1 MEDLKNMAAAMPQEN
16 IDVAEILISDEI
28 DTETVAELKAQI
40 NLAKQKEVKKII
52 FVINSIGG
60 NVLDGLALYDIIS
73 GLSNIETEGR
83 ACGVCASAA
92 TYALLAC
99 DKVTATP
106 NSYLLIHRVAGGI
119 YGENLEEIAQSVKLL
134 EEAEQRVIA
143 IYAAKT
149 NKTPDE
155 IFNLMN
161 AAEYLNAQKALEL
174 GLIDE
179 ITGSTADTEETEEE
193 PKTAPEITNQAPETM
208 PKIFTLK
215 GLINRVK
222 SVIMADSS
230 VETDL
235 QNAAEL
241 ENSLQVAHNRIKSLE
256 NELEALRL
264 KADGNETFLK
274 NELAKVKAERD
285 NIQKTIA
292 ENVAKQI
299 ANLGLNVDECPAPM
313 VKNQAVDLC
322 EIARKEGITGLYK
335 YI

>member
-1 MEDLKNMAAAMPQEN
+1 MAASMPQESED
-16 IDVAEILISDEI
+16 IAEILISDEI
-28 DTETVAELKAQI
+28 DSETVAELKAQI
-40 NLAKQKEVKKII
+40 NLAKQREVKKII
-52 FVINSIGG
+52 FIINSIGG

-73 GLSNIETEGR
+73 ALSDIETEGR

-149 NKTPDE
+149 GKTPEE
-155 IFNLMN
+155 IFTLMN
-161 AAEYLNAQKALEL
+161 AAEYLNASKALEL
-174 GLIDE
+174 GLLDE
-179 ITGSTADTEETEEE
+179 ITGPAPETETET
-193 PKTAPEITNQAPETM
+193 KAAPVITNKAPETM

-222 SVIMADSS
+222 SVIMADSTI
-230 VETDL
+230 ETDL
-235 QNAAEL
+235 QNAAEI
-241 ENSLQVAHNRIKSLE
+241 ENNLQVAHNRIKSLE
-256 NELEALRL
+256 NELEALRIKSQGSEEYL
-264 KADGNETFLK
+264 Q
-274 NELAKVKAERD
+274 NELSKVKAERD
-285 NIQKTIA
+285 SIQKTIA
-292 ENVAKQI
+292 QNVAKQI
-299 ANLGLNVDECPAPM
+299 ANLGLNADECPAPI

>member
-1 MEDLKNMAAAMPQEN
+1 MENLKNMANALPAQGE
-16 IDVAEILISDEI
+16 IAEILISEEI
-28 DTETVAELKAQI
+28 DSETVTDLKAQI
-40 NLAKQKEVKKII
+40 NLAKQSEAKKII
-52 FVINSIGG
+52 FIFNSIGG
-60 NVLDGLALYDIIS
+60 NVLDGLAMYDIIS
-73 GLSNIETEGR
+73 ALSEIETEGR
-83 ACGVCASAA
+83 VCGVCASAA

-106 NSYLLIHRVAGGI
+106 NSYLMIHRVAGGI
-119 YGENLEEIAQSVKLL
+119 YGENLEEIAKSVQLL
-134 EEAEQRVIA
+134 EEAEQRVVA

-149 NKTPDE
+149 GLNPDE
-155 IFNLMN
+155 VFNLMN
-161 AAEYLNAQKALEL
+161 KADYLNSSKALEL
-174 GLIDE
+174 KLIDE
-179 ITGSTADTEETEEE
+179 ITGKTAEEE
-193 PKTAPEITNQAPETM
+193 AKEDEPKELAITNKEEEEL

-274 NELAKVKAERD
+274 NELAKVKDERD
-285 NIQKTIA
+285 SIQKTIA

-299 ANLGLNVDECPAPM
+299 ANLGLNADECPAPI
-313 VKNQAVDLC
+313 VKNCVNIDE
-322 EIARKEGITGLYK
+322 EIRKDGIRAFYK
-335 YI
+335 YF

>member
-1 MEDLKNMAAAMPQEN
+1 MEDLKNMATTMPELDN
-16 IDVAEILISDEI
+16 NVAEILISDEI
-28 DTETVAELKAQI
+28 DNETVTELKAQI
-40 NLAKQKEVKKII
+40 NVAKSEGKSKII

-60 NVLDGLALYDIIS
+60 SVLDGLALYDIIS
-73 GLSNIETEGR
+73 ALSDVETEGR

-149 NKTPDE
+149 GKTPDE
-155 IFNLMN
+155 IFTLMN
-161 AAEYLNAQKALEL
+161 AAEYLNATKALEL
-174 GLIDE
+174 GLLDE
-179 ITGSTADTEETEEE
+179 ITGPAPETDTET
-193 PKTAPEITNQAPETM
+193 KTAPEITNQAPETM

-215 GLINRVK
+215 ALINRVK

-235 QNAAEL
+235 QNAAEI
-241 ENSLQVAHNRIKSLE
+241 ENNLQVAHNRIKSLQ
-256 NELEALRL
+256 NELEALRI
-264 KADGNETFLK
+264 KADGNESYLK
-274 NELAKVKAERD
+274 NELAKVKSERD
-285 NIQKTIA
+285 SIQQTIA
-292 ENVAKQI
+292 QNVAKQI
-299 ANLGLNVDECPAPM
+299 ANLGLSMDECPAPM

-322 EIARKEGITGLYK
+322 EIARKEGITGLYR

>member
-1 MEDLKNMAAAMPQEN
+1 MEDLKNMAVSMPQEN
-16 IDVAEILISDEI
+16 DNVAEILISDEI
-28 DTETVAELKAQI
+28 DGETVADLKAQI
-40 NLAKQKEVKKII
+40 NIAKQKEVKKII
-52 FVINSIGG
+52 FIINSIGG

-73 GLSNIETEGR
+73 ALSDIETEGR

-149 NKTPDE
+149 GKTPEE
-155 IFNLMN
+155 IFDLMN
-161 AAEYLNAQKALEL
+161 SAEYLNASKALEL
-174 GLIDE
+174 GLLDE
-179 ITGSTADTEETEEE
+179 ITGPAPETET
-193 PKTAPEITNQAPETM
+193 PKDAPEITNKAPETM

-215 GLINRVK
+215 ALINRVK
-222 SVIMADSS
+222 SVIMADSTI
-230 VETDL
+230 ETDL
-235 QNAAEL
+235 QNAAEI
-241 ENSLQVAHNRIKSLE
+241 ENNLQVAHNRIKSLE
-256 NELEALRL
+256 NELEALRIKSKGSEEYL
-264 KADGNETFLK
+264 QS
-274 NELAKVKAERD
+274 ELAKVRAERD
-285 NIQKTIA
+285 NISKTIA

-299 ANLGLNVDECPAPM
+299 ASLGLNSDECPAPM